1 MSEPNA
7 PPPDAPP
14 PVDQPLRRAA
24 QYIRMSTEHQ
34 QYSTENQSDAIQE
47 YAVKRGYEVVRTYED
62 AGKSGLRIEG
72 REALQK
78 LLEDVQNRQADF
90 ETILVYDVSR
100 WGRFQD
106 SDESAFYEYAC
117 RRAGISVEYCAEQF
131 ENDGSPISTII
142 KGVKRAMAGE
152 YSRELS
158 AKVFKGQCRLIQLGY
173 RQGGPAGYGLR
184 RMLVGANSEHKGILK
199 PGEQK
204 SLQTDRVILLPGP
217 QEEISNVRRIYEI
230 FTKEGKQ
237 EGPIAEWLNAQGV
250 VNIELARPWTRSMVR
265 QVLTNEKYIGNNIYN
280 RLSFKLKKK
289 RVRNPPDM
297 WVRSDGVFDPIV
309 PTDLFFT
316 ARGIILERARRLTD
330 EEMLDGLKRLLATHG
345 TLSAALIDEA
355 EGLPS
360 SGAYQSR
367 FGSLLKVYRLVGYV
381 PSKDY
386 RYVEINQHL
395 HQLRLPFVDDLVHQL
410 QGTGATIAREGV
422 ADLLSINGEYTA
434 LVVFTRCRQTQ
445 AGTLRWLVNLDQAL
459 LPDITVVVRM
469 DAENCSPA
477 DFYLLPRIDMPAAKV
492 KLAEAN
498 GVGIDVYCF
507 ENLQYFVTLAARTAI
522 EVAA

>member
-1 MSEPNA
+1 M
-7 PPPDAPP
+7 
-14 PVDQPLRRAA
+14 
-24 QYIRMSTEHQ
+24 
-34 QYSTENQSDAIQE
+34 
-47 YAVKRGYEVVRTYED
+47 
-62 AGKSGLRIEG
+62 
-72 REALQK
+72 
-78 LLEDVQNRQADF
+78 
-90 ETILVYDVSR
+90 
-100 WGRFQD
+100 
-106 SDESAFYEYAC
+106 
-117 RRAGISVEYCAEQF
+117 
-131 ENDGSPISTII
+131 
-142 KGVKRAMAGE
+142 
-152 YSRELS
+152 
-158 AKVFKGQCRLIQLGY
+158 
-173 RQGGPAGYGLR
+173 
-184 RMLVGANSEHKGILK
+184 
-199 PGEQK
+199 
-204 SLQTDRVILLPGP
+204 
-217 QEEISNVRRIYEI
+217 